1 MTSDAHK
8 APRSHGDAREAVGT
22 GIAYLSVSDAAQ
34 ARVAAADAMDR
45 VMANRKIGG

>member
-8 APRSHGDAREAVGT
+8 APRTAQERREAVGT
-22 GIAYLSVSDAAQ
+22 QDAAQ

-45 VMANRKIGG
+45 VMERRKA

>member
-8 APRSHGDAREAVGT
+8 APRKPQERREAVVT

-45 VMANRKIGG
+45 VTLKIAEKR

>member
-8 APRSHGDAREAVGT
+8 APRSHGGREAVGT